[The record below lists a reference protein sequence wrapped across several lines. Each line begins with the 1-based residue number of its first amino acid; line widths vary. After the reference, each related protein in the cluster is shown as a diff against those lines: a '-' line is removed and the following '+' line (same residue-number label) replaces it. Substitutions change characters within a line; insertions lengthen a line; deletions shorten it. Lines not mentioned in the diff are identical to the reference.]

1 MWRKTLAGLE
11 SALALAALAGSIQLA
26 AGIAT
31 PPDSDLPPGLSSWA
45 LPAAWLFA
53 TVAVP
58 SGAPALAAW
67 RRDARTPRLVVI
79 ASAALALE
87 LVVQIPFLGFSWLQ
101 AGCAAVALMA
111 TWLALRTTP

>member
-45 LPAAWLFA
+45 LPAAWHFA

-58 SGAPALAAW
+58 SGAPAP
-67 RRDARTPRLVVI
+67 RRDASEGSRITIRRRYTVGDGLGR
-79 ASAALALE
+79 AARPSYPSGGA
-87 LVVQIPFLGFSWLQ
+87 QSG
-101 AGCAAVALMA
+101 
-111 TWLALRTTP
+111 